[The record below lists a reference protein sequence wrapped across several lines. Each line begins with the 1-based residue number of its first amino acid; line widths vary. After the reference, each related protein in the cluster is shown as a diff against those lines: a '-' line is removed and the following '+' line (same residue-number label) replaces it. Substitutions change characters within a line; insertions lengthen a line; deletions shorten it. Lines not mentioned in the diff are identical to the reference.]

1 MRRASNRYGC
11 SVTSFKMRKAALCLI
26 LLLATFLLNAQVA
39 EYKISSLGVKVAD
52 LRIEFQPNKAVI
64 KVQNKGKI
72 WIFPHIDNLYEVEF
86 DKQFLPKRYLRT
98 IHQGE
103 LRDSVFTLYAAP
115 KATMYQKSTGKN
127 TFYRI
132 EPSTRDFFSFLR
144 MICSNKNTSGNYLL
158 DGNGASWQAWVSPG
172 KMDKIKTA
180 LGTFTARKHD
190 ITLKALS
197 QEKAPYTDM
206 LTHNFLSEDTKMS
219 IWISDA
225 GLPLKA
231 QLKKKIW
238 SMNWDIIS
246 IRK

>member
-1 MRRASNRYGC
+1 
-11 SVTSFKMRKAALCLI
+11 MRKAAVCLI
-26 LLLATFLLNAQVA
+26 ILLSAFVLSAQVA

-72 WIFPHIDNLYEVEF
+72 WIFPHVNNLYEVEF

-103 LRDSVFTLYAAP
+103 LRDSVLTLYDAP
-115 KATMYQKSTGKN
+115 KATMYQKSTGEKTSYQIN
-127 TFYRI
+127 S
-132 EPSTRDFFSFLR
+132 STRDFFSFLR
-144 MICSNKNTSGNYLL
+144 MICSNKNASGNYLL
-158 DGNGASWQAWVSPG
+158 DGNGASWQASVSPG

-180 LGTFTARKHD
+180 LGTLNARKHD

-197 QEKAPYTDM
+197 SEKAPYTDM
-206 LTHNFLSEDTKMS
+206 LTHNFLSEDTSIS
-219 IWISDA
+219 IWISES

-231 QLKKKIW
+231 QLKKKVW
-238 SMNWDIIS
+238 SMNWEIIS